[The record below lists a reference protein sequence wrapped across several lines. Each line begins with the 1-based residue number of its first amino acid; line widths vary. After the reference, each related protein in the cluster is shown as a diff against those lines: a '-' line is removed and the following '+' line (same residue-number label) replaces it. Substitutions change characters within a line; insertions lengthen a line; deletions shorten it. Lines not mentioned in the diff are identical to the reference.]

1 MKFKSRYKTL
11 IGLILFSSI
20 YIYVFYFEDS
30 VNHMEFDSTIW
41 KETPAEHSLDSVR
54 LRMVDDFLDQYDVIG
69 MSESQIFNLL
79 GNSDNTSYFKN
90 YDLVYCLGQE
100 TESYFGIDSQWLVFE
115 TDELNEVTAFQILRD

>member
-1 MKFKSRYKTL
+1 MRFKSRYKTP
-11 IGLILFSSI
+11 IGLILFASI
-20 YIYVFYFEDS
+20 YIYVFYFEDP

-54 LRMVDDFLDQYDVIG
+54 LRMVDDFLDQYVVIG
-69 MSESQIFNLL
+69 MSESQIVNLL

-100 TESYFGIDSQWLVFE
+100 TESYFGIDSKWLVFE
-115 TDELNEVTAFQILRD
+115 IDELNKISSFQIVTD